1 MHDHGSEETTHRE
14 RIDLAM
20 ENLRRR
26 SFAARAFETGSEA
39 ADFFFAQLSP
49 TESVG
54 HGGSDTL
61 RQLGILDRLRHGH
74 DHFLDRHRF
83 DHGYDEQLAI
93 RRENLYADVYIA
105 SSNAVSIDGALVNI
119 DGDGNR
125 VAALAFGPG
134 RVVLFV
140 GRNKLC
146 DDLDGAIDRARNV
159 AAVRLATQLGK
170 ETPCVQTG
178 VCHDCA
184 APDRICRQ
192 LSIIERCEPPGRI
205 TILFIN
211 EDLGL

>member
-1 MHDHGSEETTHRE
+1 MHDPGREGTTHRE
-14 RIDLAM
+14 RIERAM

-26 SFAARAFETGSEA
+26 SFAALAFGTGSEA
-39 ADFFFAQLSP
+39 ADFFFAHLSP

-61 RQLGILDRLRHGH
+61 RQLGVLDRLRSG
-74 DHFLDRHRF
+74 DYHFLDRHRF
-83 DHGYDEQLAI
+83 GHSYDEQLTI
-93 RRENLYADVYIA
+93 RRANLSADVYVA

-125 VAALAFGPG
+125 VAALAFGPK

-146 DDLDGAIDRARNV
+146 DDLDGAVDRARNV
-159 AAVRLATQLGK
+159 AAVRLATQLRK
-170 ETPCVQTG
+170 ETPCAKTG
-178 VCHDCA
+178 VCHDCV

-205 TILFIN
+205 TLLSIN